1 VRSDGVERKNA
12 EIEKTGCQMSPS
24 PVSLLV
30 MSSKAVFPA
39 AWPFKES
46 DFPANAKFIVS
57 ENAPFVLLS
66 GPTLVNF
73 FGGRGDIIPI
83 TELKVDNHRL
93 VDFDTFALEVEASKA
108 RPFFSS

>member
-12 EIEKTGCQMSPS
+12 EVEKTGCQMSPS
-24 PVSLLV
+24 PVLLPS
-30 MSSKAVFPA
+30 MSSEAVFPA
-39 AWPFKES
+39 VWPFKES